1 MINKKITLYI
11 NSIIIF
17 SLLIFPTIS
26 NGASSREKQT
36 ITVEEIK
43 KSATDFLLRTLP
55 WEKKQ
60 LEIDIYY
67 QGGKITIPSG
77 EKLLVYKGRGGSKNV
92 GRIPIT
98 LEIQV
103 DGIFQKRIGIN
114 SRVMVSQKVVKTT
127 RQIKRGEIFTTDNI
141 HLETIKTE
149 RNLENTIKNIEDALG
164 YEAVNYLPNGRSL
177 LQRSMKKPALGSKGE
192 KIMILAEKN
201 GMKITTPGIL
211 REDGYENAM
220 VQVLNIES
228 KKIIYGRLVD
238 ANTVKVSF

>member
-1 MINKKITLYI
+1 MMNKRITLYI
-11 NSIIIF
+11 NSLIIF
-17 SLLIFPTIS
+17 TLLIFPTIS

-55 WEKKQ
+55 WEKEQ

>member
-1 MINKKITLYI
+1 MMNKRITLYI

-55 WEKKQ
+55 WEKEQ

-149 RNLENTIKNIEDALG
+149 RNLENTIKNIQDALG

>member
-1 MINKKITLYI
+1 MINKRITLYI

-55 WEKKQ
+55 WEKEQ

-228 KKIIYGRLVD
+228 KKLIYGRLVD

>member
-1 MINKKITLYI
+1 MINKRITLYI

-26 NGASSREKQT
+26 NGESSREKQT

-55 WEKKQ
+55 WEKEQ

>member
-1 MINKKITLYI
+1 MMNKRITLYI
-11 NSIIIF
+11 NSIIIC

-26 NGASSREKQT
+26 NSGSYKEKQT

-55 WEKKQ
+55 WEKEQ

>member
-1 MINKKITLYI
+1 MINKRITLYI

-55 WEKKQ
+55 WEKEQ

-149 RNLENTIKNIEDALG
+149 RILGNTIKNIEDALG
-164 YEAVNYLPNGRSL
+164 YEAVNYLPNGRTL
-177 LQRSMKKPALGSKGE
+177 LRRSMKKPALGSKGN
-192 KIMILAEKN
+192 KIIILAQRG

-211 REDGYENAM
+211 KEDGYKDAM

-228 KKIIYGRLVD
+228 KKIIYGRLID
-238 ANTVKVSF
+238 SNTVRVNF

>member
-1 MINKKITLYI
+1 MNKRINIYL
-11 NSIIIF
+11 NVIIIF
-17 SLLIFPTIS
+17 SLLIFPSLS
-26 NGASSREKQT
+26 NATSTREKQT

-43 KSATDFLLRTLP
+43 NSATDFLYSTLP
-55 WEKKQ
+55 WEKEQ

-67 QGGKITIPSG
+67 QGGKIEIPSG
-77 EKLLVYKGRGGSKNV
+77 EKLLVYKKHGGSRNI

-98 LEIQV
+98 LEIKV
-103 DGIFQKRIGIN
+103 DGIFQKRIGVN
-114 SRVMVSQKVVKTT
+114 TRVMVSQKVVKTT

-149 RNLENTIKNIEDALG
+149 RFLGNTIKSLEDALG
-164 YEAVNYLPNGRSL
+164 YEAVNYLQNGRSL
-177 LQRSMKKPALGSKGE
+177 LRRSMKKPALGSKGE

-201 GMKITTPGIL
+201 GLKITTPGIL
-211 REDGYENAM
+211 KEDGYKNAM

>member
-1 MINKKITLYI
+1 MMNKRITLYI

-55 WEKKQ
+55 WEKEQ

-103 DGIFQKRIGIN
+103 DGIFQKRIGIY

>member
-1 MINKKITLYI
+1 MKNKRIYWYL
-11 NSIIIF
+11 NSIIIS
-17 SLLIFPTIS
+17 SLLIFPTLS
-26 NGASSREKQT
+26 NTASASEKQT

-43 KSATDFLLRTLP
+43 KSATEFLLHTLP
-55 WEKKQ
+55 WEKEKV
-60 LEIDIYY
+60 EIDIYY
-67 QGGKITIPSG
+67 QGGKITIPAG
-77 EKLLVYKGRGGSKNV
+77 EKLLIYKGRGGSKKV

-114 SRVMVSQKVVKTT
+114 SRVMVFQKVVKTT

-149 RNLENTIKNIEDALG
+149 RYLGNTIKNLEDALG
-164 YEAVNYLPNGRSL
+164 YEAVSYLPNGRSL

-211 REDGYENAM
+211 REDGYENTM

>member
-1 MINKKITLYI
+1 MMNKRITLYI
-11 NSIIIF
+11 NSIIIC

-26 NGASSREKQT
+26 NSGSYKEKQT

-43 KSATDFLLRTLP
+43 ESATDFLLRTLP
-55 WEKKQ
+55 WEKEQ

-211 REDGYENAM
+211 REDGYKNAM

>member
-1 MINKKITLYI
+1 MNKKITLYI
-11 NSIIIF
+11 NSIIVF

-26 NGASSREKQT
+26 NGESSREKQT

-55 WEKKQ
+55 WEKEQ

-228 KKIIYGRLVD
+228 KKLIYGRLVD

>member
-55 WEKKQ
+55 WEKEQ

>member
-1 MINKKITLYI
+1 MKNKKIYWYL
-11 NSIIIF
+11 NSIIIS
-17 SLLIFPTIS
+17 SLLIFPTLS
-26 NGASSREKQT
+26 NTASASEKQT

-43 KSATDFLLRTLP
+43 QSATDFLLRTLP
-55 WEKKQ
+55 WEKEK
-60 LEIDIYY
+60 LEIEIYY
-67 QGGKITIPSG
+67 QGGKITIPAG
-77 EKLLVYKGRGGSKNV
+77 EKLLIYKGRGGSKNV

-114 SRVMVSQKVVKTT
+114 SRVMVFQKVVKTT

-149 RNLENTIKNIEDALG
+149 RYLGNTIKNLEDALG
-164 YEAVNYLPNGRSL
+164 YEAVSYLPNGRSL

-211 REDGYENAM
+211 REDGYENTM

-228 KKIIYGRLVD
+228 KKVIYGRLVD

>member
-1 MINKKITLYI
+1 MKNKKIYWYL
-11 NSIIIF
+11 NSIIIS
-17 SLLIFPTIS
+17 SLLIFPTLS
-26 NGASSREKQT
+26 NTASASEKQT

-43 KSATDFLLRTLP
+43 QSATDFLLRTLP
-55 WEKKQ
+55 WEKEK
-60 LEIDIYY
+60 LEIEIYY
-67 QGGKITIPSG
+67 QGGKITIPAG
-77 EKLLVYKGRGGSKNV
+77 EKLLIYKGRGGSKNV

-114 SRVMVSQKVVKTT
+114 SRVMVFQKVVKTT

-149 RNLENTIKNIEDALG
+149 RYLGNTIKNLEDALG
-164 YEAVNYLPNGRSL
+164 YEAVSYLPNGRSL

-211 REDGYENAM
+211 REDGYENTM

>member
-1 MINKKITLYI
+1 MNKRINIYL

-17 SLLIFPTIS
+17 SLLIFPSLS
-26 NGASSREKQT
+26 NATSTREKQT

-43 KSATDFLLRTLP
+43 NSATDFLYSTLP
-55 WEKKQ
+55 WEKEQ

-67 QGGKITIPSG
+67 QGGKIEIPSG
-77 EKLLVYKGRGGSKNV
+77 EKLLVYKKHGGSRNI

-98 LEIQV
+98 LEIKV
-103 DGIFQKRIGIN
+103 DGIFQKRIGVN
-114 SRVMVSQKVVKTT
+114 T
-127 RQIKRGEIFTTDNI
+127 RGEIFTTDNI

-149 RNLENTIKNIEDALG
+149 RFLGNTIKSLEDALG
-164 YEAVNYLPNGRSL
+164 YEAVNYLQNGRSL
-177 LQRSMKKPALGSKGE
+177 LRRSMKKPALGSKGE

-201 GMKITTPGIL
+201 GLKITTPGIL
-211 REDGYENAM
+211 KEDGYKNAM

>member
-1 MINKKITLYI
+1 MMNKRITLYI
-11 NSIIIF
+11 NLIIVC
-17 SLLIFPTIS
+17 SLLTFPTL
-26 NGASSREKQT
+26 NNTASAKEKQT

-177 LQRSMKKPALGSKGE
+177 MQRSMKKPALGSKGE
-192 KIMILAEKN
+192 KIMILAEKD

>member
-1 MINKKITLYI
+1 MMNKKIIFNI

-17 SLLIFPTIS
+17 TLIIFLTLS
-26 NGASSREKQT
+26 NTTSAREKQT
-36 ITVEEIK
+36 ITIEEIK
-43 KSATDFLLRTLP
+43 KSAKDFLLETLP
-55 WEKKQ
+55 WEKEQ

-77 EKLLVYKGRGGSKNV
+77 EKLLIYKGRGGSKNI

-114 SRVMVSQKVVKTT
+114 SRVMVYQKIVKTT
-127 RQIKRGEIFTTDNI
+127 RQIKRGEIFTTENI

-149 RNLENTIKNIEDALG
+149 RFLGNTIKNLEDALG
-164 YEAVNYLPNGRSL
+164 YEAVSYLPNGRSL

-228 KKIIYGRLVD
+228 KKLIYGRLVD

>member
-1 MINKKITLYI
+1 MMNKQITLYL

-17 SLLIFPTIS
+17 SLLILPTLS
-26 NGASSREKQT
+26 NSASAKEKQT

-43 KSATDFLLRTLP
+43 KSAKDFLLRTLP

-77 EKLLVYKGRGGSKNV
+77 EKLLVYKGRGGSRNV

-149 RNLENTIKNIEDALG
+149 RVLGNTIKNLEDALG
-164 YEAVNYLPNGRSL
+164 YEAVSYLPNGRSL
-177 LQRSMKKPALGSKGE
+177 LQRSIKKPALGSKGE

>member
-1 MINKKITLYI
+1 MMNKKITLYI
-11 NSIIIF
+11 NSIIVF

-26 NGASSREKQT
+26 NGESSREKQT

-55 WEKKQ
+55 WEKEQ

-164 YEAVNYLPNGRSL
+164 YEAVNYLPNGRPL
-177 LQRSMKKPALGSKGE
+177 LRRSMKKPALGNKGN
-192 KIMILAEKN
+192 KIIILAQKG

-211 REDGYENAM
+211 KEDGYKDAM

-238 ANTVKVSF
+238 SNTVKVNF